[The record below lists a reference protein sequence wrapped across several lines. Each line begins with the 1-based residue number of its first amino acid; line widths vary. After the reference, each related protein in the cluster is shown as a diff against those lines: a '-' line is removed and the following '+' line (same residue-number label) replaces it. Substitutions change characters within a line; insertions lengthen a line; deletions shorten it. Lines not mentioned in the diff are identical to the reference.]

1 MDQQVQ
7 IQLQDIMGNWR
18 TYNITLNNSQMVLSE
33 MKQLANQFPGQ
44 RVRAVDMNE
53 IGRAHV

>member
-18 TYNITLNNSQMVLSE
+18 TYNITLNNSQMILSE
-33 MKQLANQFPGQ
+33 MKQLSSRFPNY
-44 RVRAVDMNE
+44 RVRAVDME
-53 IGRAHV
+53 GKLVDIL

>member
-18 TYNITLNNSQMVLSE
+18 TYNITLNNSQMILSE
-33 MKQLANQFPGQ
+33 MTQLANQFPGQ
-44 RVRAVDMNE
+44 RVRAVDMNGK
-53 IGRAHV
+53 IVDIL

>member
-18 TYNITLNNSQMVLSE
+18 TYNITLNNSQMILSE
-33 MKQLANQFPGQ
+33 MTQLANQFPGQ
-44 RVRAVDMNE
+44 RVRAVDMN
-53 IGRAHV
+53 GRIVDIL